1 MPGCHVDGDRNGWN
15 LTVQWRNKYSTVI
28 RRDYHAMENPWTGQE
43 SAAYAWASDLKLEV
57 DWNLT
62 VVQRATSTVIPRDY
76 QAMDVWSVHTEQGIH
91 GGVAQRGKV
100 NVGIINR

>member
-1 MPGCHVDGDRNGWN
+1 M
-15 LTVQWRNKYSTVI
+15 TVKPRI
-28 RRDYHAMENPWTGQE
+28 GRDSVACG
-43 SAAYAWASDLKLEV
+43 ASHLKLEV